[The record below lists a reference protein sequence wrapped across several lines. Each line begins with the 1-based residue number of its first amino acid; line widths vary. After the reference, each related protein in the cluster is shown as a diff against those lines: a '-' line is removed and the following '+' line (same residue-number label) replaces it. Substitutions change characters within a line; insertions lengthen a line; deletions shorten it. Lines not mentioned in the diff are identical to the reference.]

1 MYTIHLGQTLF
12 AASSSTQLPDVVL
25 QGISGGQD
33 SSVKTQFRNDKMLQ
47 ECKRRMNMRNAKA
60 EFGLDWYSIS
70 GGPAND
76 KVPGQVN
83 MHGVLSAAAVVVWG
97 ASSGILR
104 AIMLEQLLG
113 CAVHA
118 FSVCRTKPVEVRE
131 KNNQNLATPQFQNS
145 TPPFQLFMN
154 YALGYTTRY
163 PLRVL
168 DNSAL
173 SREYI
178 DLVFFIIN

>member
-104 AIMLEQLLG
+104 AIMLEQSWDVQFMLSRS
-113 CAVHA
+113 AVL
-118 FSVCRTKPVEVRE
+118 
-131 KNNQNLATPQFQNS
+131 NLSKFERKIIKTWRHLNFK
-145 TPPFQLFMN
+145 TPPLHFSFL
-154 YALGYTTRY
+154 
-163 PLRVL
+163 
-168 DNSAL
+168 
-173 SREYI
+173 
-178 DLVFFIIN
+178 